1 MIRKSKKFISF
12 LLALF
17 LFISPIVSDTTAA
30 YAADLWNTDVEF
42 SGLPVFGEPTDE
54 TSFLFGNTD
63 VGCEEDGVVW
73 ETVPELW
80 NDAGEFLFAS
90 DGQEPDNAADDTAFS
105 IAVKAET
112 ENSCKVN
119 AFLYNGKGLVRVS
132 DKAEKVISLSR
143 PLLSGHAAS
152 ETVALRDALAER
164 IHMLAADVFADMA
177 DDCAVTPVFVNLT
190 DGAETVATY
199 LLLYM
204 QDGEEYAYALFSCAD
219 VIEETGI
226 AALFGIT
233 ANKDDAAENNEGGG
247 SEAEKNALLML
258 PDVSLADCG
267 FTGIT
272 PVSLMLEAP
281 EKAVAEVPAETGE
294 AEENHVEDLIQEDEQ
309 IEDDA
314 QPEQDDEGDAQEEN
328 DAKPDVQDDG
338 DDNIVPQDITPPDAE
353 PDGDGTK
360 NDIVFPEG
368 DRILSDGNTDENIH
382 DTQPDQNTD
391 VVLPESN
398 RDEAGEITSDSS
410 QEQNC
415 DDLSIEEILSLKDED
430 PERFEDIL
438 EAMSDEEYDLFWLAA
453 FGSSGDVSEDL
464 PEEGNAQKQ
473 DTENAD
479 NPPVQGDEIQENTE
493 NQEPQD
499 GEEQEWENIVQQE
512 PADSDIVPDADEDGS
527 QPEDLLSGSE
537 VEDVQ
542 PESDIDG
549 EVPDGQDD
557 VESQE
562 QPEDSDEGEAVCGS
576 GSEDGENGL
585 TEEELERDETGEQEE
600 VPEEEATEEETEEE
614 ASDDA
619 ETNEDGEEFQEEE
632 DPAPKQAVASIFN
645 KRTEQWFDTLYDA
658 VTEGQKDVYGAETD
672 ICDGDR
678 LIVYGATVEPANIVI
693 DKDITIA
700 ARAAEATER
709 VVTFTFT
716 VARAEQG
723 KGFITIEEGATVEI
737 TGSGTDAPC
746 INIGIDAKDSASAIQ
761 NNGRLICGN
770 GVSVTCTGKG
780 LVQNG
785 EFVLRDGCVFDDC
798 AIDILLTSDGTPQ
811 NTHAISAECAL
822 RDFADNLVIS
832 LGEEETLFKD
842 RIIAVAGDGSA
853 FADNDAEKLTIYNM
867 PASMVLV
874 CGDLPSD
881 GDADQE
887 ISEGGDAMTDEQKE
901 GVGSGQFIMLGDAE
915 EKRNALKGP
924 LRNRAMSDIQVL
936 YDDGTSDTAIVTFMP
951 NGGTGEPYTQEIPKS
966 QLATTLYANEFTN
979 DEAVFVGWGL
989 SEYPQSS
996 YQSGQTIHITG
1007 DTTLYAIWDE
1017 APEGYT
1023 HLFNSATYG
1032 DSLVDMV
1039 PDGNG
1044 GWIISNFSIWG
1055 ADQYYDGDPGS
1066 PTKIYIPATYQGAP
1080 ITGIANNT
1088 FRSAGLK
1095 GVVFADDSQI
1105 TSIGN
1110 YAFQEALFTKV
1121 DLPVSLETIGSYAFS
1136 NSLIKTINWTELVNL
1151 RSFGT
1156 YAFSG
1161 GALTSLDLSNTQ
1173 VTTIPNSCFGSCPI
1187 ANPVLNEN
1195 TTTLGSSSF
1204 YYRVTGSIRIP
1215 PSIQSVGGSS
1225 FSVPS
1230 SNPFTI
1236 DISDVPDSVCA
1247 SIYPNLL
1254 GRYYDCISKTKII
1267 FPDSWYDNDTD
1278 FIIYNGTIYGVK
1290 DSWPGGEL
1298 VVPAGIGVT
1307 SIARGAFA
1315 TKPTAGRLTSLIF
1328 EPGCGIKTLPT
1339 EMCSIQTKLKTV
1351 VFPDELTTIGNYAF
1365 YGCTGLEG
1373 TIEIPEGTVTIGTSA
1388 FQNCRNIEE
1397 YILPSTL
1404 KTVNSAAFAYNYGL
1418 RRVTIGKTAAEGG
1431 SALTSFGGSTTN
1443 LPFYSNAGVTDIY
1456 VPGITIA
1463 TGTTT
1468 PPWNKYQWGAV
1479 NAIVHWA
1486 DQDSYPTEIEVV
1498 ASDLSHWMFN
1508 PTTGK
1513 LTNFLG
1519 IEKNGVLDECV
1530 TTTNRNS
1537 ITIPD
1542 TVYRLTDTEFENP
1555 MSVQSTAQYLLVD
1568 NVSARAR
1575 YFNTVTVPGSMNGK
1589 LTSSVFSRSST
1600 VHGSLNIT
1608 TLTFEDGIT
1617 SIPASCAYATGVST
1631 LNLPTT
1637 IKTINTQA
1645 FAYSSVRNVT
1655 FPEGLETIGSAAFG
1669 YSSYLGQSTG
1679 GEIILPST
1687 LKSINNNTF
1696 TSCTKITKIVI
1707 MQYLHEE
1714 DAPPGA
1720 PIAPA
1725 SWEGNS
1731 FGAINVGNRVY
1742 FLDSV
1747 SVNLEQVSDEKDYDT
1762 QTVRLV
1768 VRVLKDFGV
1777 SVLEDP
1783 YIHPKQDPN
1792 IVDFHII
1799 NEGSSEWLP
1808 DYDSDWV
1815 YASLTVSADKLY
1827 YFDAYT
1833 RNIQTNIS
1841 TSSTFP
1847 VLTEN
1852 NFGSIL
1858 FDRNGGSGDI
1868 PPNMHLL
1875 DGTPTTIPDIPL
1887 TLKKFGYK
1895 DAAVIGKWND
1905 SPDGTGTDY
1914 PVGSDYLMTTET
1926 ITLYPV
1932 WEIDPDQTYTV
1943 FYLPA
1948 EHGSVSIDKNENIQ
1962 VFSTDGVTGSVA
1974 IPDTGYHTTG
1984 WYSSGN
1990 TITTSAT
1997 LTAQKAKANLSKY
2010 GANAYS
2016 NTTFS
2021 AGFAPNTYTLKFSA
2035 NGGTGTMANIP
2046 MTYDVPATLPANVFE
2061 REGYEFIGWNTQANG
2076 SGDSYADESEVINL
2090 TATNN
2095 GSVTLYA
2102 QWRTNLTLT
2111 VYSTGNMVNHYKEFH
2126 FTVTTT
2132 ASRGVSTYDLLTT
2145 ESVTI
2150 PVETGTAITITQ
2162 DNYEAEG
2169 YVTTHQ
2175 LNEEDPVAGYTWTHT
2190 VGVNSPE
2197 QLHVIFYNWRGVT
2210 VPTGINILP
2219 YTGHLAILSALA
2231 VFCVLFLITA
2241 RAGKRKKKR

>member
-12 LLALF
+12 LLALL
-17 LFISPIVSDTTAA
+17 LFISPIVYDTASA
-30 YAADLWNTDVEF
+30 YAADLWNVNEDF
-42 SGLPVFGEPTDE
+42 SDLPIFGEQKDE
-54 TSFLFGNTD
+54 NYFLFENANDDGDKGD
-63 VGCEEDGVVW
+63 VLW
-73 ETVPELW
+73 ETIPELW
-80 NDAGEFLFAS
+80 DNTGGFLFAS
-90 DGQEPDNAADDTAFS
+90 ESSEQADVKDDTAFS
-105 IAVKAET
+105 IAAAGDEEKELT
-112 ENSCKVN
+112 VN
-119 AFLYNGKGLVRVS
+119 VFMYDGEGLVRLS
-132 DKAEKVISLSR
+132 DKASKVISLSR
-143 PLLSGHAAS
+143 TFLSGHAAG
-152 ETVALRDALAER
+152 ETIVLRRELSDRLQTL
-164 IHMLAADVFADMA
+164 MADVFADMA
-177 DDCAVTPVFVNLT
+177 EDCAVTPAFINVT
-190 DGAETVATY
+190 DGDATVKTY

-204 QDGEEYAYALFSCAD
+204 PDGEEFAYAVFENSD
-219 VIEETGI
+219 ITEEIGI
-226 AALFGIT
+226 ADMFGIT
-233 ANKDDAAENNEGGG
+233 KAKSVGEQDSENEEG
-247 SEAEKNALLML
+247 EAEKDEPAVL
-258 PDVSLADCG
+258 PNISLIDCG
-267 FTGIT
+267 FTGIV
-272 PVSLMLEAP
+272 PVSLMLAAP
-281 EKAVAEVPAETGE
+281 EAEDEEEPAADGSEAETDEPEVAE
-294 AEENHVEDLIQEDEQ
+294 QE
-309 IEDDA
+309 
-314 QPEQDDEGDAQEEN
+314 
-328 DAKPDVQDDG
+328 V
-338 DDNIVPQDITPPDAE
+338 NI
-353 PDGDGTK
+353 
-360 NDIVFPEG
+360 
-368 DRILSDGNTDENIH
+368 SDGNAEPVPDNEDAAQNSDNTQPEAQETDEPLLQ
-382 DTQPDQNTD
+382 DTETPDEDGNE
-391 VVLPESN
+391 VLLPESGQVLLDGN
-398 RDEAGEITSDSS
+398 DTNDTDNTDDIADAQTDTEAEGGVITEDGEDIFSGNEQGIVQDEDN
-410 QEQNC
+410 EQ
-415 DDLSIEEILSLKDED
+415 LSVEEILALKDEN
-430 PERFEDIL
+430 PERFEEIL

-453 FGSSGDVSEDL
+453 FGVQEGGQEIPADDDDVPEQKPENNEEQTPAEGRVSENTEDSIQTDTESREPEGSQRAEVTEDDSAQEEESGSQAQDDEAEDSQTADEAENKTSDSENEEEL
-464 PEEGNAQKQ
+464 PEAPE
-473 DTENAD
+473 DTEETEEPEENETDGDAESD
-479 NPPVQGDEIQENTE
+479 EDESESAEEDVQDDTAEE
-493 NQEPQD
+493 NQEPESED
-499 GEEQEWENIVQQE
+499 TKGLE
-512 PADSDIVPDADEDGS
+512 ADEK
-527 QPEDLLSGSE
+527 
-537 VEDVQ
+537 
-542 PESDIDG
+542 
-549 EVPDGQDD
+549 
-557 VESQE
+557 
-562 QPEDSDEGEAVCGS
+562 
-576 GSEDGENGL
+576 
-585 TEEELERDETGEQEE
+585 TDETPENSEE
-600 VPEEEATEEETEEE
+600 
-614 ASDDA
+614 D
-619 ETNEDGEEFQEEE
+619 

-645 KRTEQWFDTLYDA
+645 RRTEQWFDTLYDA
-658 VTEGQKDVYGAETD
+658 VTAGQKDVHGAATD
-672 ICDGDR
+672 ICDDDV
-678 LIVYGATVEPANIVI
+678 LLVYGETHEPGNIVI
-693 DKDITIA
+693 DKNITIA
-700 ARAAEATER
+700 ARTAEATER
-709 VVTFTFT
+709 ITTFTIS
-716 VARAEQG
+716 VEKAEQG
-723 KGFITIEEGATVEI
+723 KAFVTIAEGARVEL

-746 INIGIDAKDSASAIQ
+746 VNIAFDAKDSGSAIL
-761 NNGRLICGN
+761 NNGSLTCGN
-770 GVSVTCTGKG
+770 GVAVTCTGKG
-780 LVQNG
+780 LIQNG
-785 EFVLRDGCVFDDC
+785 EFALKDGFAFKDC
-798 AIDILLTSDGTPQ
+798 GIDILLVSDGTAK
-811 NTHAISAECAL
+811 NTHTINAECVL
-822 RDFADNLVIS
+822 RDFADDLVIS
-832 LGEEETLFKD
+832 LGEEETFFKG
-842 RIIAVAGDGSA
+842 RMVAEAGDG
-853 FADNDAEKLTIYNM
+853 FVFKEDDAAKLTVYNL
-867 PASMVLV
+867 PNSFALV
-874 CGDLPSD
+874 CEDLPSEVEGEEEPDNPDENAD
-881 GDADQE
+881 GTEED
-887 ISEGGDAMTDEQKE
+887 
-901 GVGSGQFIMLGDAE
+901 GSGKVIVLGDP
-915 EKRNALKGP
+915 KPKGNILRGP
-924 LRNRAMSDIQVL
+924 SRNRALSDIQVL
-936 YDDGTSDTAIVTFMP
+936 YDEGSADTAIITFMP
-951 NGGTGEPYTQEIPKS
+951 NGGIGEPYTQEIQKS
-966 QLATTLYANEFTN
+966 QLATMLYENEFTN
-979 DEAVFVGWGL
+979 DDAVFVGWGL

-996 YQSGQTIHITG
+996 YQGGQTIHITG
-1007 DTTLYAIWDE
+1007 DTTLYAVWDE

-1136 NSLIKTINWTELVNL
+1136 NSLVKTINWTELVNL

-1173 VTTIPNSCFGSCPI
+1173 VTKIPNSCFGSCPI
-1187 ANPVLNEN
+1187 ANPILNEN

-1204 YYRVTGSIRIP
+1204 YYRVNGSIRLP
-1215 PSIQSVGGSS
+1215 PSIQSVGASS
-1225 FSVPS
+1225 FSVPTGT
-1230 SNPFTI
+1230 FTI

-1247 SIYPNLL
+1247 TIYPNLL
-1254 GRYYDCISKTKII
+1254 GRYYDCISKTRVI
-1267 FPDSWYDNDTD
+1267 FPDSWYDNNTD

-1315 TKPTAGRLTSLIF
+1315 TKPCAGRLTSLIF

-1339 EMCSIQTKLKTV
+1339 EMCSIQTKLKTI

-1373 TIEIPEGTVTIGTSA
+1373 TVEIPEGTITVGTSA
-1388 FQNCRNIEE
+1388 FQNCKNIEE

-1575 YFNTVTVPGSMNGK
+1575 YFDTVTVPGSMNGK

-1696 TSCTKITKIVI
+1696 TNCTKITKIVI

-1783 YIHPKQDPN
+1783 YIHPKQDPD

-1799 NEGSSEWLP
+1799 SEDSAEWLP

-1815 YASLTVSADKLY
+1815 YASLTVSTDKLY

-1847 VLTEN
+1847 VLTAN
-1852 NFGSIL
+1852 NFGFIL

-1868 PPNMHLL
+1868 PPNVHLL
-1875 DGTPTTIPDIPL
+1875 DGTPTTIPAVPS

-1914 PVGSDYLMTTET
+1914 PVGSDYMMTTET
-1926 ITLYPV
+1926 LTLYPI

-1943 FYLPA
+1943 FYMPA
-1948 EHGSVSIDKNENIQ
+1948 EHGGVTIEKNENIQ

-1974 IPDTGYHTTG
+1974 VPDTGYHVTG

-1997 LTAQKAKANLSKY
+1997 LTAAKAKANLSKY

-2021 AGFAPNTYTLKFSA
+2021 AGFAPNTYTLKFNA
-2035 NGGTGTMANIP
+2035 NGGTGTMADIP
-2046 MTYDVPATLPANVFE
+2046 MTYDVPVTLPESVFE
-2061 REGYEFIGWNTQANG
+2061 REGYEFIGWNTKANG
-2076 SGDSYADESEVINL
+2076 SGDSYADEAEVINL
-2090 TATNN
+2090 TATHK

-2150 PVETGTAITITQ
+2150 PVETGTVITITQ

-2197 QLHVIFYNWRGVT
+2197 QLHIVFYNWRGVT
-2210 VPTGINILP
+2210 IPTGINILP

-2241 RAGKRKKKR
+2241 HAGKRKKKR